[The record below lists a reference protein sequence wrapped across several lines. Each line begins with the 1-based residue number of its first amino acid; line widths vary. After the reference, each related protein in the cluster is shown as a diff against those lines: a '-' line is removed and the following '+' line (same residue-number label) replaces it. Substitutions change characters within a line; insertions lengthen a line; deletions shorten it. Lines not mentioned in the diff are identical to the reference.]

1 MEDAVNYDMES
12 LKNLNGLPD
21 NNWSVP
27 ALEWMGLLPALG
39 ICAWVIL
46 NFG

>member
-1 MEDAVNYDMES
+1 MLVNNDVNS
-12 LKNLNGLPD
+12 LKTAVGSPGHRP
-21 NNWSVP
+21 VHV
-27 ALEWMGLLPALG
+27 LEWMGLLPALG